1 MLDVYILYS
10 GEINYLDFQIAL
22 LRKWVKGVENILVV
36 QGPFNT
42 KTIRATE
49 MQEFGSFEGVRTILV
64 PPEKNFVVSK
74 FRRIER
80 IYTYLMQ
87 ELLVRKPKRT
97 SLILHAD
104 MLPLEEFD
112 SEKVLNGKYLAG
124 CGAGGKLCPNLSWM
138 LMENRVL
145 SFNKTPLDY
154 PDIMLY
160 DTEVLT
166 HQFLYYFKDSS
177 YKEYSKTPM
186 FYCQPGFVH
195 LDHVSSDSSDVLEKK
210 TQLLEENFLWLV
222 ERTT

>member
-1 MLDVYILYS
+1 MIDVYILYS
-10 GEINYLDFQIAL
+10 GELNYLDFQIAL
-22 LRKWVKGVENILVV
+22 LRKWVGAENIFVV
-36 QGPFNT
+36 QGPFGSN
-42 KTIRATE
+42 TIRATE
-49 MQEFGSFEGVRTILV
+49 MQEFGAFEGVRTILV
-64 PPEKNFVVSK
+64 PPDKSFVVPK
-74 FRRIER
+74 FKKIER

-97 SLILHAD
+97 SLILHGD
-104 MLPLEEFD
+104 MLPVEQFD
-112 SEKVLNGKYLAG
+112 IPQILNGKYLAG
-124 CGAGGKLCPNLSWM
+124 CGSPGHRLCPNLTWM
-138 LMENRVL
+138 LIENRVL

-166 HQFLYYFKDSS
+166 HQFLYYFKDSL